1 MQRRACD
8 HGPATTPKDSAT
20 VFDPERKMTT
30 YTALTTITGEDAAA
44 ALAEALEK
52 MEPEPTG
59 VGVFE
64 IEDGSGLWEVGVYF
78 IEPPNEVLL
87 DVLAMAFGAKPFL
100 VSELPD
106 IDWVAKVRR
115 ELSPVEAGRFFVFG
129 SHDAD
134 KVPEGRV
141 ALQIEATVAFGTGH
155 HGTTLG
161 CLRAFDRLFE
171 EGLRPARVADIGC
184 GTSVLAMAAAA
195 VLPDALVIASD
206 IDQVAVDVA
215 RANVTINQMAGR
227 IECLE
232 AAGFAHPRLAEAAPF
247 DLVFAN
253 ILKGPLIELAPS
265 VGAHLQKGGL
275 AILSGLLVVQAESV
289 TAAYVEA
296 GHSLV
301 GREDIGEW
309 STLVLKRE

>member
-1 MQRRACD
+1 M
-8 HGPATTPKDSAT
+8 P
-20 VFDPERKMTT
+20 T
-30 YTALTTITGEDAAA
+30 YTALTTLMGEDAAE

-52 MEPEPTG
+52 LEPEPTG

-64 IEDGSGLWEVGVYF
+64 IEDDSGLWEVGVYF
-78 IEPPNEVLL
+78 LEPPNEVLL
-87 DVLAMAFGAKPFL
+87 DVLAAAFGAKPFV
-100 VSELPD
+100 VSELPE

-115 ELSPVEAGRFFVFG
+115 ELSPVEAGRFFVYG

-134 KVPEGRV
+134 KVPADRV

-171 EGLRPARVADIGC
+171 AGLRPARVADIGC
-184 GTSVLAMAAAA
+184 GTAVLAMAAAA

-206 IDQVAVDVA
+206 IDEVAVDVA
-215 RANVTINQMAGR
+215 RANVTINDLSGR

-232 AAGFAHPRLAEAAPF
+232 AAGFAHPRLAEAAPY

-265 VGAHLQKGGL
+265 VSAHLATGGL
-275 AILSGLLVVQAESV
+275 AILSGLLVVQAEAV
-289 TAAYVEA
+289 TAAYVA
-296 GHSLV
+296 TGHSLIA
-301 GREDIGEW
+301 REDIGEW
-309 STLVLKRE
+309 STLVLKKE